1 MLDYDAPDDSRRA
14 YIKKTLLQDVAWLR
28 CDLVWAPSASSNIYR
43 QDGRTLYKEKTGREL
58 AGVTGQ
64 RVYIGVQDAS
74 DIPRLGEILYKRS
87 WLHGYG
93 RIEVGGAGQLLE
105 RGLWDA
111 SVFSPERLDF
121 VAGADCRCGLRK
133 QKIAPEYYHG

>member
-1 MLDYDAPDDSRRA
+1 MMLDYDAPSDSRPPVS
-14 YIKKTLLQDVAWLR
+14 KETLLQELAWLK
-28 CDLVWAPSASSNIYR
+28 CDMVWAPSASSNIYDKSGR
-43 QDGRTLYKEKTGREL
+43 QVQ
-58 AGVTGQ
+58 GVTGQ
-64 RVYIGVQDAS
+64 RVYIAVQDAS

-133 QKIAPEYYHG
+133 EKIAPEYYHG